1 MKLFSKQTL
10 SSQESEEAI
19 VQNFGELRFDNF
31 IYNLK
36 KTLNTTLESYQWI
49 NNLKKKDG
57 KVHRKLSSKQIYI
70 KLLTPESEMQSY
82 ILFPMANADCTT
94 ARSDLQILC
103 KLILD
108 PRITKWMTKFIGNKF

>member
-36 KTLNTTLESYQWI
+36 KTLNTTLESYQ
-49 NNLKKKDG
+49 
-57 KVHRKLSSKQIYI
+57 
-70 KLLTPESEMQSY
+70 
-82 ILFPMANADCTT
+82 
-94 ARSDLQILC
+94 
-103 KLILD
+103 
-108 PRITKWMTKFIGNKF
+108 